1 MKNFLHHNFNALH
14 LYCRLVKVMPKKYAW
29 LIMVTWEKTKIYA
42 RMYP

>member
-1 MKNFLHHNFNALH
+1 
-14 LYCRLVKVMPKKYAW
+14 VMPKKYAW